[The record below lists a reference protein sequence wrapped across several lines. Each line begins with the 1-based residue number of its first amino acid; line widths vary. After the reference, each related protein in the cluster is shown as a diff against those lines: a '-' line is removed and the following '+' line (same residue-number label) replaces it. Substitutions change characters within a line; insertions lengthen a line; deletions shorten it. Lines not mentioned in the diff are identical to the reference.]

1 MHTAGLQRVKQN
13 SLKRANFRTVG
24 RLLTKM
30 RVLTPKIRNNF
41 YMRPTNNNAK
51 GDCKS
56 TTLFGRI
63 SNSAEQGK
71 SVGGRILSLETLQ
84 PGFQLKQHLDVI
96 LERGTHA
103 PAVTARGIDMD

>member
-30 RVLTPKIRNNF
+30 RVLTPKIRNIF
-41 YMRPTNNNAK
+41 YMRTTNNNAK

-71 SVGGRILSLETLQ
+71 SVGARILYLETLQ
-84 PGFQLKQHLDVI
+84 PGFQFEQHFDVI

-103 PAVTARGIDMD
+103 PAVTARGIYMD